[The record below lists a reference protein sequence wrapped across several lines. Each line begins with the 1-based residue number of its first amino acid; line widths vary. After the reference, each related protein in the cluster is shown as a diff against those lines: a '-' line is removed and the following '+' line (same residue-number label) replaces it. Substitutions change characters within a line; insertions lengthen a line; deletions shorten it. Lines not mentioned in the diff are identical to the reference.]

1 MSCLPQALAPA
12 RPRRGWRAALVA
24 GLAALL
30 SACSGSLPGL
40 DVFNSSSPP
49 PAPTATN
56 QAPQSSIG
64 NGQIKVG
71 LLLPLSAPGNAG
83 LAGQSMRNAA
93 ELALAEFNNPNIQLL
108 VKDDAGTA
116 QGAQQAAQEALDQG
130 AEIILGPLFAHSV
143 TAAAQVARARNVPVI
158 AFSTDSNVAGR
169 GVYLLSFLP
178 ESDVDRIVDYAVS
191 QGRRSF
197 VALVP
202 ENAYGSVVEA
212 EFKQAVSRKGAR
224 VIALERYPAQGGN
237 MGDAAKL
244 IAQAA
249 AQADVLFLPDAGDG
263 VISAVQALGAAG
275 LNLKRLQVIGTGLWD
290 DPRIFAEP
298 AVAGGW
304 YPAPGPRPA
313 SAPLATR
320 YVARYNQDPVR
331 TATLAYDA
339 VSLVAALVKTQGP
352 RRFAAE
358 TLTNASGFAGIDGVF
373 RFRAD
378 GTNQR
383 GLAVLRVAVRR
394 PSGLAGTPH
403 IRVGDLT
410 RSIFSTYAWK
420 TSARQPVLL
429 YAARSATTASSTG
442 KPERVTRSRPSAVV
456 STNPWPMSAAIR
468 SRSSGRPASAA

>member
-1 MSCLPQALAPA
+1 MFRFPQALAPPQP
-12 RPRRGWRAALVA
+12 RLSRRGVLVA
-24 GLAALL
+24 GLAPLL
-30 SACSGSLPGL
+30 SACAGSLPGS
-40 DVFNSSSPP
+40 DYFGSSSPP
-49 PAPTATN
+49 PAPAPTAE
-56 QAPQSSIG
+56 APQSTIG

-93 ELALAEFNNPNIQLL
+93 ELALSEFNNPNIQLL

-116 QGAQQAAQEALDQG
+116 QGAQQATQEALNQG

-143 TAAAQVARARNVPVI
+143 TQAALIARPRNVPVI

-178 ESDVDRIVDYAVS
+178 ETDVDRIVEYAIA
-191 QGRRSF
+191 QGRKSF

-202 ENAYGSVVEA
+202 DNAYGSVVEA
-212 EFKQAVSRKGAR
+212 EFKQVVARKGGR
-224 VIALERYPAQGGN
+224 VVALERYPANGGN
-237 MGDAAKL
+237 MGDAARI

-263 VISAVQALGAAG
+263 VVAAVRAVSAAG

-304 YPAPGPRPA
+304 YPAPDTAGFRA
-313 SAPLATR
+313 FSTR
-320 YVARYNQDPVR
+320 YRARFHQEPVR

-339 VSLVAALVKTQGP
+339 VALVAALVKTQGA
-352 RRFAAE
+352 RHFAPE
-358 TLTNASGFAGIDGVF
+358 TLTNPSGFAGIDGLF

-378 GTNQR
+378 GSNER
-383 GLAVLRVAVRR
+383 GLAVMKVATGGGVAV
-394 PSGLAGTPH
+394 AGSPKSF
-403 IRVGDLT
+403 G
-410 RSIFSTYAWK
+410 A
-420 TSARQPVLL
+420 
-429 YAARSATTASSTG
+429 
-442 KPERVTRSRPSAVV
+442 
-456 STNPWPMSAAIR
+456 
-468 SRSSGRPASAA
+468 